1 MMLEIVAVS
10 DVGLARS
17 NNEDIAVVGRTFIR
31 DGVFSAIESV
41 DNGSAMVLGVADGV
55 GGSNAGEIASRYVI
69 EQLAQCVNTL
79 DNELDE
85 EQLEQALRRACLDAH
100 NALLR
105 KGIMNPRYEGMA
117 TTATVLFHYQ
127 GRWYVAHAGDSRFYL
142 GSGGHFHRLSRDHT
156 LREFSGDPRIPGN
169 ILVNCFGSQ
178 DEFFIDFFRVA
189 DQSSPGVL
197 FLICSD
203 GLSDMVD
210 DAVIWDVL
218 STSRDLTSAGQE
230 LVESAKAGGGRD
242 NITFVAARIQ

>member
-85 EQLEQALRRACLDAH
+85 EQLEQALRQACLDAH

-117 TTATVLFHYQ
+117 TTATLLLHYQ

-142 GSGGHFHRLSRDHT
+142 GSGSDFHRLSRDHT
-156 LREFSGDPRIPGN
+156 LR
-169 ILVNCFGSQ
+169 
-178 DEFFIDFFRVA
+178 
-189 DQSSPGVL
+189 
-197 FLICSD
+197 
-203 GLSDMVD
+203 
-210 DAVIWDVL
+210 
-218 STSRDLTSAGQE
+218 
-230 LVESAKAGGGRD
+230 
-242 NITFVAARIQ
+242 